1 MVRALNTAATGMNAQ
16 QVQIDVIANNLAN
29 VNTPGFKKARAEF
42 QDLYYQQLRAPVEA
56 TDRATA
62 RPIGLE
68 VGQGVRIMST
78 QKLFTDGDMMQTSG
92 QLDLAIEGRGFFQV
106 ATPDGEMA
114 YTRAGQFRVNELG
127 SIVNV
132 DGYTLDPGITLPADA
147 TGIEITREGQVK
159 VKQAGAEDYTDV
171 GEIHLTAFQNPAGLE
186 SLGRG
191 LFRATAGSGDPLQGT
206 PGRDGLGGLAQ
217 GQLES
222 SNVKVVEEMIDLIS
236 AQRAYE
242 INSKVVK
249 ATDEMLRD
257 ASNLR

>member
-42 QDLYYQQLRAPVEA
+42 QDLYYQQLRAPTQA
-56 TDRATA
+56 ADGGTS

-68 VGQGVRIMST
+68 IGQGVRIMAS
-78 QKLFTDGDMMQTSG
+78 QKIFTDGDMMQTSG
-92 QLDLAIEGRGFFQV
+92 NLDLAIEGRGFFRV
-106 ATPDGEMA
+106 ASPDGQFA
-114 YTRAGQFRVNELG
+114 YTRAGQFRVNEHG
-127 SIVNV
+127 QIVNV
-132 DGYTLDPGITLPADA
+132 DGYLLDPPISIPTDA
-147 TGIEITREGQVK
+147 TAVEISREGEVM
-159 VKQAGAEDYTDV
+159 VKQGDSEDFSSA
-171 GEIHLTAFQNPAGLE
+171 GEIQLAAFQNPAGLQ

-191 LFRATAGSGDPLQGT
+191 LFRANQASGQPLLGT
-206 PGRDGLGGLAQ
+206 PGRDGIGGLAQ

-242 INSKVVK
+242 INSKVVQ
-249 ATDEMLRD
+249 ATDQMLRD